1 MHGWYGCRWQW
12 WRQWRWHRR
21 WTTYSARSFSR
32 CPSSSSNPSSEWSTV
47 MLDIDPLCN
56 ISCRWVSFCLS
67 ACLFVYLYLSLSV
80 SLRHMCKTTT
90 DRKQVSLDA
99 TPLKCMP
106 PHSHICTHMTLTVD
120 LCPRKAFRPTHML
133 ITCAK
138 FHLNP
143 SIMWTDIVS
152 RGTVLTAR
160 RTVDPKT

>member
-1 MHGWYGCRWQW
+1 MPVQLVEPVERMVNRDVRYRPTMQ
-12 WRQWRWHRR
+12 
-21 WTTYSARSFSR
+21 YFMS
-32 CPSSSSNPSSEWSTV
+32 
-47 MLDIDPLCN
+47 
-56 ISCRWVSFCLS
+56 VSVFLSVCLS
-67 ACLFVYLYLSLSV
+67 VCLSVSLSLSV

-143 SIMWTDIVS
+143 SIM
-152 RGTVLTAR
+152 
-160 RTVDPKT
+160 